1 MALGCGL
8 CKWRQRILTCTPSS
22 SSVWELAEVTWQG
35 IFSLSRETAPS
46 PLSWRGWKEEE
57 EATHQSAESL
67 KGYALRAFGHCRE
80 HIPSSRL

>member
-1 MALGCGL
+1 M
-8 CKWRQRILTCTPSS
+8 LTCSPSS

-35 IFSLSRETAPS
+35 RFLCCIISLSRGTAP

-67 KGYALRAFGHCRE
+67 KGDALRGFGHCRE